1 MFAQETF
8 EDPEGEGYEL
18 LQSLG
23 LRTVTPV
30 MAHTRQNGGTL
41 YLFKSRGN
49 FYIWNIIEGTV
60 RRFQDKDL
68 EKILQS
74 MTENAGGTKRLQFER
89 SLFI

>member
-41 YLFKSRGN
+41 YLFESGGN
-49 FYIWNIIEGTV
+49 FYIWNIIEGTA
-60 RRFQDKDL
+60 RRFQDKDFD
-68 EKILQS
+68 KILQS
-74 MTENAGGTKRLQFER
+74 MLENRGGTKKLQFER
-89 SLFI
+89 SLFP